1 MSGLLFLVP
10 AFFVT
15 ALLYASVGFG
25 GGSTYN
31 ALLVLAGTDFRIL
44 PAIALVC
51 NLVVVSGGTWRFAR
65 AGHLHLE
72 RITPWLVTSIPAAWI
87 GGRLPVSET
96 LFIGL
101 LGFSLLAAG
110 LRMILPGPGVTE
122 RPGSAGRYQLIAL
135 VGGALLGLL
144 AGMVG
149 IGGGIFLSPLLYLLG
164 RDHPRAIAA
173 TCSVFIL
180 ANSLA
185 GLAGQV
191 MKLEDSSYLGHALA
205 YWPVVPAVL
214 VGGQIGSWMGSRR
227 LNPLI
232 LRRLTAVLV
241 LYVAARLVWR
251 WLTMIT
257 GG

>member
-10 AFFVT
+10 AFLVT

-31 ALLVLAGTDFRIL
+31 ALLVLADTDYRIL

-65 AGHLHLE
+65 AGHLHPE
-72 RITPWLVTSIPAAWI
+72 RITPWLVASIPAAWI
-87 GGRLPVSET
+87 GGRLPVSEV
-96 LFIGL
+96 LFTGL
-101 LGFSLLAAG
+101 LGVSLLAAG
-110 LRMILPGPGVTE
+110 LRMILPQTTPGAGATSA
-122 RPGSAGRYQLIAL
+122 RPDRVIAL
-135 VGGALLGLL
+135 TGGAILGLL
-144 AGMVG
+144 AGIVG
-149 IGGGIFLSPLLYLLG
+149 IGGGIFLSPLLYFLG
-164 RDHPRAIAA
+164 RDDPRAIAA

-180 ANSLA
+180 VNSLA
-185 GLAGQV
+185 GLTGQI
-191 MKLEDSSYLGHALA
+191 MKLDDTAHLTPALA

-214 VGGQIGSWMGSRR
+214 VGGQIGAWMGSRR